1 MEKASHTDVV
11 NVFCAPTPG
20 AIDRI
25 TMICGLFYR
34 VQGDPNLF
42 CVERRLYGH
51 IAACQG
57 DCSVGERSNPLASDL
72 AVSASIGRRHM
83 TIKD

>member
-1 MEKASHTDVV
+1 MEKASHTHVA

-42 CVERRLYGH
+42 CVERQRHGH
-51 IAACQG
+51 TAACQG

-72 AVSASIGRRHM
+72 AVPAGIGSRHM